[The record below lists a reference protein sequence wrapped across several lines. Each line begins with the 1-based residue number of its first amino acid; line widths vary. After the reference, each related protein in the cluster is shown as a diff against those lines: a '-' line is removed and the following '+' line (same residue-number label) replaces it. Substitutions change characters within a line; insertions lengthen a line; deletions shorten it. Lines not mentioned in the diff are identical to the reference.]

1 MKQEIA
7 KIWVEALRSGEYTQG
22 RERLKKITKGVVTHC
37 CLGVLCELYNQQND
51 QPLKQQTTNDV
62 DDDCVCFDSCF
73 INLPPIVQEWA
84 GLGSRCGVYRFGI
97 LSDMNDEGVSCLEIA
112 DIIEQNIENL

>member
-7 KIWVEALRSGEYTQG
+7 KIWVDALRSGEYTQG

-62 DDDCVCFDSCF
+62 DDDCVCFDGCF
-73 INLPPIVQEWA
+73 INLPPIIQEWA
-84 GLGSRCGVYRFGI
+84 GLGSRFGVYRWGI
-97 LSDMNDEGVSCLEIA
+97 LSHMNDEGVSFPEIA
-112 DIIEQNIENL
+112 DAIEQNVEEL